1 MKNYLASIFLLINIL
16 CLNVQGANIKPLNI
30 IWSKYLYDTNYKY
43 NYWSN
48 GVSAIENT
56 NEGGVVITGTGFK
69 RSYITKLN
77 KNGKIVWQ
85 KTFVYGALVLT
96 KTPDNGYIVGGGETT
111 HNRSFI
117 IKFDKNGNKIWSKYG
132 SMPQSVGI
140 MKVVSALTTT
150 STGDI
155 LIGVYNV
162 SNYSIMKLDKNGNK
176 IWSKNFVGNVVP
188 KKIIITSKGNIIVV
202 SNGYEDDESSS
213 VIKLS
218 NKGKKIWSRVVPNF
232 SAYSCTITSDGGLVL
247 LGDDSNNGY
256 SQILIKLN
264 KNGSEKWTKSYKNY
278 ESETGIV
285 RTSDGGFITS
295 GFYIVKLDNKGNRI
309 WVADY
314 GKLLKGDQPYY
325 RVKITKTSDGNF
337 VIGGQDYIN
346 DTGVSFILKFKSL
359 SN

>member
-16 CLNVQGANIKPLNI
+16 CLNAQGANIKPLNI

-48 GVSAIENT
+48 GVFAIENT
-56 NEGGVVITGTGFK
+56 NEGGVVITGTGFNT
-69 RSYITKLN
+69 SYITKLN

-85 KTFVYGALVLT
+85 KNFVYGARVLT
-96 KTPDNGYIVGGGETT
+96 KTPDNGYIVGGEETT
-111 HNRSFI
+111 HYRSFI

-132 SMPQSVGI
+132 MQPSVG
-140 MKVVSALTTT
+140 MFEVLSALTTT

-155 LIGVYNV
+155 LIGVNNN
-162 SNYSIMKLDKNGNK
+162 SNYSITKLNKNGNK
-176 IWSKNFVGNVVP
+176 IWNKNFVGNFTP
-188 KKIIITSKGNIIVV
+188 QKIIVTSKGNIIVV
-202 SNGYEDDESSS
+202 SSNDDDEKSII
-213 VIKLS
+213 IKLS

-232 SAYSCTITSDGGLVL
+232 QAYSCTITSDGGLVL
-247 LGDDSNNGY
+247 LGSNNDY
-256 SQILIKLN
+256 EQILIKLN
-264 KNGSEKWTKSYKNY
+264 KNGSEKWTKSYKDY
-278 ESETGIV
+278 ESDTGIV

-295 GFYIVKLDNKGNRI
+295 GFYIIRLDNKGNRI

-314 GKLLKGDQPYY
+314 SKLLKGGDQLYY

-337 VIGGQDYIN
+337 VIGGQDDIN
-346 DTGVSFILKFKSL
+346 SAGTSFILKFKSL